1 VLGVAVGGRNVT
13 VGGRNVTV
21 GGRNVTVGGRN
32 VTVGERNV
40 AVGDVRVWDRASRSG
55 RMARWLASGSRS
67 CDTSRSDPGEDD
79 QGES

>member
-1 VLGVAVGGRNVT
+1 VLGVA